1 VITLPVLPHP
11 VVVVPVAYA
20 AALAAAGVLAAADP
34 HPVAACRRTLH
45 AAREHTARAAVT
57 VALTVACGGAPTPGI
72 EDECPECRRPHNPKT
87 PCPEGPPR

>member
-1 VITLPVLPHP
+1 MLPVLPHP

-20 AALAAAGVLAAADP
+20 AALAAAGALAAADP

-45 AAREHTARAAVT
+45 AAREHTAHAAVT
-57 VALTVACGGAPTPGI
+57 VALALACTSHPTPAPGI